1 MTMKDFLTLASNK
14 TNQPKENIEACMEIV
29 LEEMDEQTA
38 FKAYANTCGFGDDY
52 RRELSA

>member
-1 MTMKDFLTLASNK
+1 MKDFLTLASNK